1 MLFERPRRETWE
13 TGDHGLA
20 CVFQHADG
28 QRPAR
33 ARSAGSTEIGG
44 LRAGECVEKWRLDK
58 DEQLIGCGSDHE
70 VQVLGVFTVPGDEW
84 PGKRAETT
92 TAKKGCR
99 TLWAMTFGAAEPR
112 APLWARSAQP
122 TRSGWEAH
130 DRLIICLVASHSG
143 TLKGSLMP
151 G

>member
-58 DEQLIGCGSDHE
+58 DEQLIDCGSDHE